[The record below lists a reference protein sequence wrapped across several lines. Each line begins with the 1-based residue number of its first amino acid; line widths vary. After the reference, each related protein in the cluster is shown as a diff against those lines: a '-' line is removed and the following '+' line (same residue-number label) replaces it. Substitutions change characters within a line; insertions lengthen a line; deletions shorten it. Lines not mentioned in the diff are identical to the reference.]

1 MTKSILG
8 GRKWNSSVHAGMN
21 HPRVRG
27 GEKTVSNHPLG
38 GSYRRSIELEI
49 HRSDRVPYQLVSSI
63 SPMAFYFL
71 LISKC
76 LGYVYKPDRL
86 FSWKKK
92 QVFFSLFRLM
102 SFRHLFGSVARLIDA
117 SIFVSVATRVDPVFD
132 GVKNISFLSP
142 LDDSLWYEVNGCVHF
157 NFISPPP
164 RDGNF
169 RLISS
174 NLDGCVSTGVNKL

>member
-27 GEKTVSNHPLG
+27 GKKTVSNHPLG

-92 QVFFSLFRLM
+92 TGFFFSLSVDEFSSPFRKCR
-102 SFRHLFGSVARLIDA
+102 SFDRRVYFCFCRNTSWSGFWRREKYILSLPPWRQFVIWSERLRA
-117 SIFVSVATRVDPVFD
+117 
-132 GVKNISFLSP
+132 L
-142 LDDSLWYEVNGCVHF
+142 
-157 NFISPPP
+157 
-164 RDGNF
+164 
-169 RLISS
+169 
-174 NLDGCVSTGVNKL
+174 